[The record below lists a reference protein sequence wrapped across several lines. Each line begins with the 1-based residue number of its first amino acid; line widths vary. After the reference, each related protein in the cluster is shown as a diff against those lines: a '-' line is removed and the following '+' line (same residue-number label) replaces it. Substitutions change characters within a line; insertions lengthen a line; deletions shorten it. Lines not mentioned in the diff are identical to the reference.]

1 MVAKPA
7 FIAGQEDT
15 LNNKILIIVVRGPD
29 AIDTVRAKTGLS
41 KDSKKAT
48 TCLTK
53 DLNNSVD
60 RRDLSEMAVQK
71 HNKLEGFFKKKH
83 VKAAL
88 KK

>member
-1 MVAKPA
+1 MVAKSA
-7 FIAGQEDT
+7 FIAGQENT

-29 AIDTVRAKTGLS
+29 AIDTVRAKTGLN

-83 VKAAL
+83 VKAAP